1 MSLREW
7 QEIQEVLRRLTQAV
21 LSFCASVEARGAP
34 TPREFM
40 AADYDYIS
48 GTFGATWSLRPMPA
62 PVRAD
67 RFVAPRAHRS

>member
-40 AADYDYIS
+40 AADYVTDPPTIAAWFVV
-48 GTFGATWSLRPMPA
+48 GLGLLQTGRVAAQRAEA
-62 PVRAD
+62 P
-67 RFVAPRAHRS
+67 